1 MMMDLQFKGPYQFM
15 QLLVGVMSNPSS
27 IIQISSA
34 TATILVGNHHAYI
47 GTKAGIDHVVRGVAD
62 EYGAKGIRVNSI
74 SPGLTASPMAAPHL
88 ETPGLLDAFLKN
100 YPLGRLNTSEDIA
113 AAAVFLGSDECYM
126 TGQNLQVNGGLT
138 LRRNPLPSEIEE
150 SVMAAMAATQAE

>member
-1 MMMDLQFKGPYQFM
+1 MYGSVARAPRR
-15 QLLVGVMSNPSS
+15 VRRSPPSS
-27 IIQISSA
+27 GSA
-34 TATILVGNHHAYI
+34 SPVDARCDERLHAH
-47 GTKAGIDHVVRGVAD
+47 G
-62 EYGAKGIRVNSI
+62 S
-74 SPGLTASPMAAPHL
+74 ASPMAAPHL
-88 ETPGLLDAFLKN
+88 EPPGLLEAFLKN

-150 SVMAAMAATQAE
+150 SVMAAMAAAQAE